1 MKNNYLKLKTFLT
14 PLAFA
19 VLLIM
24 VAGCQQEDNI
34 STGESTNG
42 KVVIT
47 PTMLKFA
54 EAPFSEDDGAITRG
68 TAEAPQ
74 TKSVDLGNGIEAQMT
89 LEADAKS
96 DTIFKKPRTRAS
108 QPLSNG
114 FYTIRAFQ
122 GNTLKGEM

>member
-1 MKNNYLKLKTFLT
+1 MKSNYLKLKTFLT

-47 PTMLKFA
+47 PTMLKFV
-54 EAPFSEDDGAITRG
+54 EAPFSEDDGALTRG

-74 TKSVDLGNGIEAQMT
+74 TKSVDLGNGIEAT
-89 LEADAKS
+89 HACL
-96 DTIFKKPRTRAS
+96 TTFKQWFLHYPC
-108 QPLSNG
+108 LS
-114 FYTIRAFQ
+114 R
-122 GNTLKGEM
+122 